1 MKNTRTRNG
10 LGLIAIFFFSVTAQA
25 IMPSNPSSDPN
36 FSLLPNGKYLN
47 QISVSGQALKLT
59 KGVGVSFSTS
69 KNASYQK
76 LKSDSMSYPRHKVQ
90 WVLRDLDNNR
100 VIAQS
105 ASPDRKIFGASSSKI
120 FVGGALLDK
129 QDGLLN
135 ASQLQLMANM
145 LVVSSNDAWRTL
157 QTQIGNGD
165 TNRGR
170 EGVHNFTQGLGYEL
184 TRGYQGYWGNTHGN
198 ELTAM
203 ETTEFLH
210 DIYKGNFPGAET
222 LWKLMYT
229 CRTGVNR
236 GLKYMPSSLFV
247 GGKTGTYDGE
257 TENPE
262 TGSTQNP
269 DGSAYTVNIRNHIL
283 IFNVQGRQYGLAILA
298 DTGSDESA
306 ALLAGGLLREY
317 TGYQARV
324 SFSAEQ

>member
-1 MKNTRTRNG
+1 MKDTLARNG
-10 LGLIAIFFFSVTAQA
+10 LGLFAIVFFSAVAQA

-36 FSLLPNGKYLN
+36 FALLPNGKYLN
-47 QISVSGQALKLT
+47 QISVSGSPLKLT
-59 KGVGVSFSTS
+59 KGVGVSFSES
-69 KNASYQK
+69 INAKYQK
-76 LKSDSMSYPRHKVQ
+76 LKNESMNNPKHKVQ

-105 ASPDRKIFGASSSKI
+105 AGPDRKIFGASSSKI

-129 QDGLLN
+129 QDGILG
-135 ASQLQLMANM
+135 ATQLQLMADM
-145 LVVSSNDAWRTL
+145 LVVSSNDAWRNL
-157 QTQIGNGD
+157 QNQIGNGD
-165 TNRGR
+165 SNKGR

-236 GLKYMPSSLFV
+236 GLKYMPSTIFV
-247 GGKTGTYDGE
+247 GGKTGTYDGP

-262 TGSTQNP
+262 TGSTHNP

-283 IFNVQGRQYGLAILA
+283 IFNVLGRQYGLAILA

-317 TGYQARV
+317 TGYQSRG
-324 SFSAEQ
+324 SFSAEP